1 MNRKETYSATY
12 KAIFQSNMPGKM
24 TWGTSQADIVSEGRG
39 FIGAFDYTMQLQVGC
54 PGGCLFCY
62 VPAAARLAP
71 TKVRG
76 SKGENWGFVVRN
88 KEAVIAKLKKHLHSG
103 RLAEKTIYW
112 SGVTDPYAA
121 PPAITAELWETLLCT
136 PDSLKPKRIVIQTR
150 FRPDRDIELICQYQK
165 ATTPSDGGPPVLVS
179 YSIGTDRND
188 LIQAW
193 EKSTPLFEHR
203 MAAIAKL
210 RQFDVFIV
218 ATLSPFCL
226 WDDLVGTLRQFKA
239 WKLAYIT
246 CLFMKVNTMS
256 ANTPAGFTG
265 YVRAN
270 YPELLD
276 PRWQREQL
284 RMMQDIYEPGRV
296 LVGKKG
302 FESLV
307 NPHKVVNA
315 V

>member
-1 MNRKETYSATY
+1 MNRKENYSTTYR
-12 KAIFQSNMPGKM
+12 AIFQSGMPSKV
-24 TWGTSQADIVSEGRG
+24 TWETSQADIISEGRG
-39 FIGAFDYTMQLQVGC
+39 FIGAFDYTLQLQVGC

-62 VPAAARLAP
+62 VPAATRLTP

-88 KEAVIAKLKKHLHSG
+88 KEAVIAKLKKHLNSG
-103 RLAEKTIYW
+103 RLADKTIYW

-121 PPAITAELWETLLCT
+121 PPAITAELWEILLGT
-136 PDSLKPKRIVIQTR
+136 PETLKPKRIVIQTR
-150 FRPDRDIELICQYQK
+150 FRPDRDIELISQYQK
-165 ATTPSDGGPPVLVS
+165 VTTPSDGGPPVLVS
-179 YSIGTDRND
+179 YSVGTDRND

-203 MAAIAKL
+203 MEAIAKL
-210 RQFDVFIV
+210 RQFDVFVV

-239 WKLAYIT
+239 REVAYIT

-256 ANTPAGFTG
+256 ANTPVGFVS

-276 PRWQREQL
+276 PKWQRGQL
-284 RMMQDIYEPGRV
+284 RVLQNIDGPERV
-296 LVGKKG
+296 LVGKRG